1 MPARVPAKAPWQP
14 VADGVVVTLRLTP
27 KGGREAIEGVE
38 TRADG
43 QPLLKARVRA
53 APTDGEANDALLK
66 LLARALGIPVR
77 DVSLIGGATARIK
90 RVKIIGDSPTL
101 IAALA
106 KCAAV
111 G

>member
-1 MPARVPAKAPWQP
+1 MPVEAPAGVPWQA

-27 KGGREAIEGVE
+27 KGGRDAIDGIEL
-38 TRADG
+38 RADG
-43 QPLLKARVRA
+43 QPVLRARVRA
-53 APTDGEANDALLK
+53 APTEGAANKALLK
-66 LLARALGIPVR
+66 LLAHAMEIPIR
-77 DVSLIGGATARIK
+77 DVVLAGGATARIK
-90 RVKIIGDSPTL
+90 RVKLIGDSNVL